1 MKRFPPLARED
12 LDEEQRKVFEEIA
25 GGPRGGVR
33 GPFNALLR
41 SPKLADRA
49 QRLGAF
55 LRYETSLPPALS
67 EMAIIITARAWTAQY
82 EWYAHAKLA
91 REGGLPESIIDAIAQ
106 RRRPAFENE
115 EQEALYV
122 FCTELHETHGVS
134 DATYDRAVAAFG
146 ERGVAEIIG
155 LSGYYVMVAMTLN
168 VAQVSLPEGVEP
180 PLPD

>member
-12 LDEEQRKVFEEIA
+12 LTDEQREVYDDIA
-25 GGPRGGVR
+25 AGPRSGVR

-41 SPKLADRA
+41 SPRLADRA

-82 EWYAHAKLA
+82 EWYAHARLA
-91 REGGLPESIIDAIAQ
+91 REGGLPEAIIDAIAH
-106 RRRPAFENE
+106 RRRPRFDDEK
-115 EQEALYV
+115 QEALYD
-122 FCTELHETHGVS
+122 FCTELHQTHGVG
-134 DATYDRAVAAFG
+134 DAAYARAVEAFG

-155 LSGYYVMVAMTLN
+155 LCGYYVMVAMTLN
-168 VAQVSLPEGVEP
+168 VAQVPLPEGVEP
-180 PLPD
+180 PLPV